1 MSRGM
6 WKIVEASS
14 GEIGLGET
22 EGEGEKRGGRKEMR
36 RVGEAEIEGEE
47 DSGGEESGRGMGDL
61 G

>member
-1 MSRGM
+1 M

-22 EGEGEKRGGRKEMR
+22 EGEGEKRGDRKEMR
-36 RVGEAEIEGEE
+36 RVGEAEIEEEE